1 MSILEERSSRRN
13 FALGTIH
20 FAYDLEDQGK
30 AGIGSPLEH
39 CIRYFKQNASKNA
52 CFGDLQSS
60 VSFLSADDQ
69 QTFLKQIKAFI
80 EDDSV
85 FHSADS
91 N

>member
-1 MSILEERSSRRN
+1 MSILEEKSSRRN

-60 VSFLSADDQ
+60 VSFLSGEDQ
-69 QTFLKQIKAFI
+69 QIFLKEIKAFSQ
-80 EDDSV
+80 DDTV
-85 FHSADS
+85 PHSPDT

>member
-69 QTFLKQIKAFI
+69 QTFLKKIKAFI
-80 EDDSV
+80 QDDSV
-85 FHSADS
+85 SHFADS